1 MSVQNIILITD
12 NNLINHLIRE
22 HFNHSEYNVIDLK
35 SNVENLIEEIE
46 LRNPDLVILGRTLKY
61 ADGLKICNEI
71 STRAN
76 SSLTKVLLIATDKS
90 VGVIAINE
98 GANGFLHIPFTGDDL
113 KLIVDELLYRA
124 FNVLIVDDSKSI
136 HAVLGVALI
145 SKGYNIIKAFDGVEA
160 LKVIDNL
167 KDKIDIVISD
177 IEMPLMDGY
186 TLCKEIRGNEFT
198 SKLPII
204 LATSHDDQDAI
215 NRGFKL
221 GANDYLTKPIVISEL
236 TERIS
241 NILLPKSLT
250 REEIVLLVEDNRFIK
265 DMMAQSLMTHG
276 FNVVEVNDGRSALDL
291 IGVRKFNLIIIDL
304 DIKGSTANEIART
317 VRNSDSYDTPIIV
330 TSECAKSSAELVSIR
345 SVGIQAIIKKP
356 FKPEQIISEVERVI
370 AQYKHHKQRKAFSS
384 YLSNEAL
391 EAIDKRGKIDDNEP
405 RAVDQ
410 HRTILFCDLVGFT
423 SLTESLGA
431 RQIVDMLNVY
441 FDHMISIL
449 MNHGANIDKLIGDC
463 IMAIFPE
470 REKGA
475 KSAVKAGLEMV
486 SSLSNLNK
494 RNNADYHV
502 RIGINSGH
510 VLTGDIGSVL
520 HRRDFTCIG
529 DTVNVA
535 SRLESIAGRDQI
547 FVSEST
553 KSFLDK
559 ELETKQEGEINVK
572 GRTEAVKVHRVLEG
586 G

>member
-391 EAIDKRGKIDDNEP
+391 VAIDKRGKIDDNEP

-494 RNNADYHV
+494 RNNANYHV

>member
-1 MSVQNIILITD
+1 MLVQNIILITD

-22 HFNHSEYNVIDLK
+22 HFNHSQYNIIDLE
-35 SNVENLIEEIE
+35 SNVNNLIDEIE
-46 LRNPDLVILGRTLKY
+46 LHSPDLVILGRTLKY
-61 ADGLKICNEI
+61 ADGLKICNKI
-71 STRAN
+71 SRSEN
-76 SSLTKVLLIATDKS
+76 SSLTKILLIATDKS
-90 VGVIAINE
+90 VGVFAIDE

-145 SKGYNIIKAFDGVEA
+145 SKGYNILKAYDGVEA
-160 LKVIDNL
+160 LKIINGL

-177 IEMPLMDGY
+177 IEMPLMDGF
-186 TLCKEIRGNEFT
+186 TLCEKIRENEST

-204 LATSHDDQDAI
+204 LATSHDGQDAI

-291 IGVRKFNLIIIDL
+291 IRVRKFNLVIIDL
-304 DIKGSTANEIART
+304 DIKGGFANEIART

-330 TSECAKSSAELVSIR
+330 TTESAKSSAELVSIR
-345 SVGIQAIIKKP
+345 SVGIQAIINKP

-370 AQYKHHKQRKAFSS
+370 AQYKHHKQRVAFSS
-384 YLSNEAL
+384 YLSNETL
-391 EAIDKRGKIDDNEP
+391 EAIDKRGKIDNNEP

-423 SLTESLGA
+423 GLTESLGA
-431 RQIVDMLNVY
+431 RQIVDMLNIY

-463 IMAIFPE
+463 IMAIFSE
-470 REKGA
+470 REEGA

-486 SSLSNLNK
+486 SSLANLNK
-494 RNNADYHV
+494 RNNANYHI

-510 VLTGDIGSVL
+510 VITGDIGSVL

-553 KSFLDK
+553 KSLLDK
-559 ELETKQEGEINVK
+559 ELTTKQEGEINVK
-572 GRTEAVKVHRVLEG
+572 GRAEAVKVHKVLGE
-586 G
+586 